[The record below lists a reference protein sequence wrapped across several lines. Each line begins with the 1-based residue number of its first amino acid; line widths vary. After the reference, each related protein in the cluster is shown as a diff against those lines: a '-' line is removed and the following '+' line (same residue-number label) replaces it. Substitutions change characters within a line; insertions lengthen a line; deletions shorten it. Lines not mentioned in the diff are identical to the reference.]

1 MVVCMAF
8 NDHDLLVSSMSS
20 FASIGTIF
28 ERLSWISLCLLSLG
42 ILLLMGIS
50 TI

>member
-1 MVVCMAF
+1 MGLGFLCRDNALLERGELGDIMVVCMAF

-28 ERLSWISLCLLSLG
+28 E
-42 ILLLMGIS
+42 
-50 TI
+50 